1 MLMPDKDI
9 ENIQEFF
16 PGGTPQMTPEEKW
29 DAIFYGWI
37 NKIGQKNL
45 TLNLFELKLWLE
57 SMEAFFT
64 STYLEKLMFRFIVPN
79 QRNYEFYLSTF
90 NQISG
95 RIITH
100 LKDLDFKKDKYSL
113 NFEEF
118 IVESIL
124 ESYMVKSLPY
134 LRDVYVPESWFYSLR
149 IFLQNIRTL
158 ATELVKEDR
167 VPQKTFSSLKKLYH
181 KELISNPII
190 ISLLKRRFI
199 PKMDKI
205 YQPDISNIISTIRNK
220 ELKKYLGIFFV
231 FSYRILRI
239 NNFIELNLKK
249 VRNVDVTIPL
259 VLALKRS
266 LEHLFIF
273 YEKYLETSMQNEVK
287 DKDQLKK
294 VRKVYDELKLEY
306 QKIYEG
312 ELPNFFADSDEK
324 LNKRKIIKNIILIS
338 DLAVQDLIE
347 TIAQLFKPEISG
359 SNIFERY
366 ISRKEQS
373 RELKNKLTK
382 LNQKINDYFNKK
394 GNITQEDILFDLNLF
409 IESNVNYLSFK
420 EWNKFL
426 HYYDNLIKINFS
438 SEFDLNLKSFN
449 SFVASLLKDLA
460 GQDK

>member
-1 MLMPDKDI
+1 MPDKDI
-9 ENIQEFF
+9 ENIQDFF

-37 NKIGQKNL
+37 NKIDQKNL
-45 TLNLFELKLWLE
+45 NLNLFELKLWLE
-57 SMEAFFT
+57 SLEAFFT
-64 STYLEKLMFRFIVPN
+64 STYLEKQMFRFIVPN

-90 NQISG
+90 NLVSS
-95 RIITH
+95 RIIMH
-100 LKDLDFKKDKYSL
+100 LKELDFKKDKYSL
-113 NFEEF
+113 NFEEY

-158 ATELVKEDR
+158 ATELGKEDTI
-167 VPQKTFSSLKKLYH
+167 PQKTYTSLKKLYH

-190 ISLLKRRFI
+190 ISLLRRRFI

-205 YQPDISNIISTIRNK
+205 YQPDISSIISTIRNK
-220 ELKKYLGIFFV
+220 QLRKQLGVFFV

-239 NNFIELNLKK
+239 NNFIESNLKK
-249 VRNVDVTIPL
+249 VKNIDVTIPL
-259 VLALKRS
+259 ILVLKRN
-266 LEHLFIF
+266 LEHLFSF
-273 YEKYLETSMQNEVK
+273 YEKHLEPSMQKEVK
-287 DKDQLKK
+287 DKNQLKK
-294 VRKVYDELKLEY
+294 VRKVYDELNLEY
-306 QKIYEG
+306 QKIFEG

-324 LNKRKIIKNIILIS
+324 LNKRKIIKNIIMIS
-338 DLAVQDLIE
+338 DLANQELIE
-347 TIAQLFKPEISG
+347 TVAQLFQPEISG

-373 RELKNKLTK
+373 RELKDRLSK
-382 LNQKINDYFNKK
+382 LNRKINNYFNKK
-394 GNITQEDILFDLNLF
+394 GNINQEDVLFDLNLF
-409 IESNVNYLSFK
+409 IENNVNYLSFK

-426 HYYDNLIKINFS
+426 GYYNNLIKINFS

-449 SFVASLLKDLA
+449 SFVAGLLKDSEE
-460 GQDK
+460 QDK

>member
-1 MLMPDKDI
+1 MNMPDKDI
-9 ENIQEFF
+9 ENIQDFF

-29 DAIFYGWI
+29 DAVFYGWI
-37 NKIGQKNL
+37 NKIDQKNL
-45 TLNLFELKLWLE
+45 NLNLFELKLWLE
-57 SMEAFFT
+57 SLEAFFT

-90 NQISG
+90 NLVSS

-100 LKDLDFKKDKYSL
+100 LKELDFKKDKYSL
-113 NFEEF
+113 NFEEY

-149 IFLQNIRTL
+149 IFLQNIKTL
-158 ATELVKEDR
+158 ATELGKEGS
-167 VPQKTFSSLKKLYH
+167 VPQKTYTSLKKLYH
-181 KELISNPII
+181 KELISNPMI
-190 ISLLKRRFI
+190 ISLLRRRFI

-205 YQPDISNIISTIRNK
+205 YQPDISNIISIIRNK
-220 ELKKYLGIFFV
+220 QLKKQLGVFFV

-249 VRNVDVTIPL
+249 VKNMEVTIPL
-259 VLALKRS
+259 VLVLKRN
-266 LEHLFIF
+266 LEHLFNF
-273 YEKYLETSMQNEVK
+273 YENHLESSMQKEVK
-287 DKDQLKK
+287 DKDQLNK
-294 VRKVYDELKLEY
+294 VKKVYDELKLEY
-306 QKIYEG
+306 QKIFEG
-312 ELPNFFADSDEK
+312 ELPNFFSDSDEK
-324 LNKRKIIKNIILIS
+324 RNKRKIIKNIILIS
-338 DLAVQDLIE
+338 DLAIQELIE

-366 ISRKEQS
+366 VSRKEQS
-373 RELKNKLTK
+373 RELKDRLSK
-382 LNQKINDYFNKK
+382 LNQKIDNYFNKK
-394 GNITQEDILFDLNLF
+394 ANVNQEDVLFDLNLF
-409 IESNVNYLSFK
+409 IENNVNYLSFK

-426 HYYDNLIKINFS
+426 RYYDNLIKINFS

-449 SFVASLLKDLA
+449 SFVANLLKDSE